1 MTGHSESRR
10 PPAKVPHSRG
20 AAREPQRAAA
30 AIRLAASR
38 EVPLVLML
46 SAAHPPTDL
55 RVVGK
60 EGAALAGAGWRV
72 AHLAP
77 APLRGAKDVP
87 QEMAG
92 VEILTYPRVSG
103 WIGRLRAARTLA
115 RRAAKLKPAV
125 IHAHEPDS
133 WYAAI
138 LAARMTG
145 AAVVLDVHEHY
156 PSRLD
161 TRLPGMFR
169 GLGRRAV
176 IAACRWMAARADA
189 VVVAKDGLED
199 AFPEAEVVPVR
210 NYAAEVPVAP
220 RQHRH
225 GPLTLVHLGA
235 LTRERGAFEML
246 RALARCPEGTRLSLI
261 GRFTDNSETEFLS
274 EAKRLG
280 VAGAVERH
288 GWLPHEAAVAL
299 AAEADIGIVLF
310 QPGHENHR
318 LALPHKLF
326 DCMLAGLPVVV
337 PNFAEEVAEVVRETG
352 CGVLVNTADPDTVA
366 EAVRA
371 LADPDLRAEMGA
383 AGRAAALGRYG
394 WAGEA
399 ARLVALYEELAPL
412 PVPARIPE
420 PTRPEAAEPPRPEA
434 AKPPRPEAAPAPR
447 PAAPAPVPVPVPP
460 PAAAA
465 PAPAGPLADPP
476 PARPAPRPATSPA
489 PAPAPSVVP
498 APAAPLA
505 ATQPAQ
511 APAPAHPAPRP
522 AQPLPAAAPPVPPP
536 RMPAGPAPAAP
547 VPAAATPATSPAIPA
562 HRPAAA
568 VPAPAPAPDPSAAP
582 ARTAAD
588 AFASLS
594 AAMRGE
600 PRPAPAAPRLLEE
613 TGSGPGA
620 GAVSPAL
627 AAFLDRGP
635 VAPTPRPAEAGPFRL
650 LAEVGPPPAAQEA
663 SAAAPPAQFVAPS
676 ADAQP
681 RLLADAALTRAREI
695 PAGLA
700 AVLAREAPEPAPGPS
715 SVAPSSA
722 IPSPAAPPSGTAP
735 GALPPPSQVLGPMPE
750 LPAAPAPEESST
762 PTVALGSMVQ
772 ALRVAPAPRP
782 VPPAPEPV
790 FSLLAGMRA
799 AAEAPPPPPA
809 PPRPAPPPEPAIPA
823 LTGRPIALPE
833 GAGARLLSEASLS
846 AGALPAGIAAILARP
861 PESPEAAPRAPEPT
875 SDVPLIQAGLRASAP
890 RTPPAGSA
898 LAEWRLLQ
906 PEVLPGALPELLHGA
921 PPPAR
926 GA

>member
-1 MTGHSESRR
+1 MTGRSDAR
-10 PPAKVPHSRG
+10 PAPAKAPQPR
-20 AAREPQRAAA
+20 AQREPQRAAA
-30 AIRLAASR
+30 ALRLAASR
-38 EVPLVLML
+38 EAPLVLML

-60 EGAALAGAGWRV
+60 EGAALAEAGWRV

-92 VEILTYPRVSG
+92 VEILTYPRVAG
-103 WIGRLRAARTLA
+103 WIGRLRAARALA

-145 AAVVLDVHEHY
+145 AAVVIDVHEHY

-210 NYAAEVPVAP
+210 NYAAAVPVAP
-220 RQHRH
+220 RDHRH

-246 RALARCPEGTRLSLI
+246 RALAKCPEGTRLSLI

-280 VAGAVERH
+280 VSGAVERH

-326 DCMLAGLPVVV
+326 DCMLAGLPVIV

-352 CGVLVNTADPDTVA
+352 CGVLVNTADPETVA

-371 LADPDLRAEMGA
+371 LADPHLRAEMGA
-383 AGRAAALGRYG
+383 AGHAAALGRYG

-399 ARLVALYEELAPL
+399 ERLVALYEELAPRPAPIARAPDPL
-412 PVPARIPE
+412 PAPPRPAAPVPGRPAAQAAPE
-420 PTRPEAAEPPRPEA
+420 PAPRPAPPAAPELAPTPAPMPAPAPAQAAPVPPPRPVAPPVPTSAATASAAAEPLRAPLPVNPMPRA
-434 AKPPRPEAAPAPR
+434 AQPAPIAPPAAPAHR
-447 PAAPAPVPVPVPP
+447 PAAPAPAPELPP
-460 PAAAA
+460 
-465 PAPAGPLADPP
+465 L
-476 PARPAPRPATSPA
+476 
-489 PAPAPSVVP
+489 
-498 APAAPLA
+498 APAAP
-505 ATQPAQ
+505 
-511 APAPAHPAPRP
+511 
-522 AQPLPAAAPPVPPP
+522 
-536 RMPAGPAPAAP
+536 
-547 VPAAATPATSPAIPA
+547 
-562 HRPAAA
+562 
-568 VPAPAPAPDPSAAP
+568 
-582 ARTAAD
+582 RTAAD

-600 PRPAPAAPRLLEE
+600 ARPSPAPAAPRLLEE
-613 TGSGPGA
+613 SGLGNRAVAPALTAFLERGPTPGA
-620 GAVSPAL
+620 
-627 AAFLDRGP
+627 
-635 VAPTPRPAEAGPFRL
+635 PRSAEAAPFRL
-650 LAEVGPPPAAQEA
+650 LAEFTPPPPVQEA
-663 SAAAPPAQFVAPS
+663 PAAIPPT
-676 ADAQP
+676 DQP
-681 RLLADAALTRAREI
+681 RLLTEAALTHALEV
-695 PAGLA
+695 PASLA
-700 AVLAREAPEPAPGPS
+700 AVLAREAQEPTPGP
-715 SVAPSSA
+715 P
-722 IPSPAAPPSGTAP
+722 PAAPSP
-735 GALPPPSQVLGPMPE
+735 GELPPPSEVLGPMPE
-750 LPAAPAPEESST
+750 LPDALALLPVAGDAPS

-782 VPPAPEPV
+782 VPAPAEPV

-799 AAEAPPPPPA
+799 AAKAPAPLA
-809 PPRPAPPPEPAIPA
+809 TPPRPVPKQPEPAVPT
-823 LTGRPIALPE
+823 LTGRPIEVPIGMAQ
-833 GAGARLLSEASLS
+833 GGGHRLLTEASLFG
-846 AGALPAGIAAILARP
+846 GALPAGVATVLA
-861 PESPEAAPRAPEPT
+861 RAPEEPDAPAAPPAPT
-875 SDVPLIQAGLRASAP
+875 SDVPLIEAGLRASANRGGP
-890 RTPPAGSA
+890 MGLVP
-898 LAEWRLLQ
+898 AEWRLLQ
-906 PEVLPGALPELLHGA
+906 PEPVLAPSRPAQGA
-921 PPPAR
+921 
-926 GA
+926 